1 MLIFISLHN
10 SFDKEKGEEPQHPPP
25 ITGFSSFCNLITKDN
40 ITDITKKVNQNLS
53 PFYNMQFLHKVFM
66 SYQCEK

>member
-40 ITDITKKVNQNLS
+40 ITDRTKKVNQKVSLPYSIFKKLNLYS
-53 PFYNMQFLHKVFM
+53 IN
-66 SYQCEK
+66 SE

>member
-10 SFDKEKGEEPQHPPP
+10 SFDKEKGDYPQHPPP

-40 ITDITKKVNQNLS
+40 ITDRTKKVNQ
-53 PFYNMQFLHKVFM
+53 KVSLPYIIF
-66 SYQCEK
+66 KK